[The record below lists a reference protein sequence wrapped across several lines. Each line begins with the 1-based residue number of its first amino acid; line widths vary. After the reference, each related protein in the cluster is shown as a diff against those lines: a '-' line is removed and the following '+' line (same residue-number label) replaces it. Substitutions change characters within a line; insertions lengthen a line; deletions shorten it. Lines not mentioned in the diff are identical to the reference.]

1 MSPAESTTFRSLRHK
16 NVRKYLGGM
25 AISQIGA
32 WVQFT
37 TVAVVVDRLTE
48 STTAIGVL
56 TALQFGPL
64 LVIGAWAG
72 SLSDRVDRHRVVLI
86 TQSLMAAQAVLLALA
101 HVAGTLTLGFVYAAT
116 LMLGIVSALDNPSRR
131 GFLTELVAP
140 EEISNAM
147 SLNTAAMTGSRIFG
161 PAIAALLI
169 SPFGVGWMFVI
180 NAVTSAAIIFS
191 IITIDRSLVTE
202 PPRVAKGGQPIREA
216 VRFIARTP
224 LFGSVFIIYTV
235 VSTFGY
241 NHNVALPRVADAAW
255 GNRMWFGWVM
265 TATSLGSLIGS
276 LLTAGRRTVTLRWMT
291 ANAFVLGVAGVAL
304 AFSSSGPVALIVA
317 IPLGLGGAGFI
328 ASMNSWS
335 QDMCPSEMRGRV
347 LAFSAV
353 AFLGSYP
360 IGGPITGVIGD
371 SIGLTWSLLYGAVI
385 VLGCVMWL
393 RFGLISRSTMREHAE
408 TSTLSV

>member
-1 MSPAESTTFRSLRHK
+1 MSPAQSTTFRSLRHH
-16 NVRKYLGGM
+16 NVRRYLGGL
-25 AISQIGA
+25 AVSQIGA

-48 STTAIGVL
+48 STTAIGIL

-72 SLSDRVDRHRVVLI
+72 SLSDRVNRHRVVLI
-86 TQSLMAAQAVLLALA
+86 TQSLMALQAVLLALA
-101 HVAGTLTLGFVYAAT
+101 HLTGSLSLGVVYAAT

-131 GFLTELVAP
+131 GFLTELVNQD
-140 EEISNAM
+140 EISNVM
-147 SLNTAAMTGSRIFG
+147 SLNTATMTGSRIFG

-169 SPFGVGWMFVI
+169 GPLGVGWMFVI

-191 IITIDRSLVTE
+191 IVTIDQAQVTE

-224 LFGSVFIIYTV
+224 LFGPVFVIYTV

-241 NHNVALPRVADAAW
+241 NHNVALPRIADAAW

-265 TATSLGSLIGS
+265 TASSLGSLIGS
-276 LLTAGRRTVTLRWMT
+276 LLTAGRSKVSLRWMT
-291 ANAFVLGVAGVAL
+291 ANVVVLGCSGVAL
-304 AFSSSGPVALIVA
+304 AFSPSGPVALVVA
-317 IPLGLGGAGFI
+317 VPLGLGGAGFI

-335 QDMCPSEMRGRV
+335 QDMCPPEMRGRV
-347 LAFSAV
+347 LAFGAV

-385 VLGCVMWL
+385 VLGCAVWL
-393 RFGLISRSTMREHAE
+393 RFRVISRSTMRE
-408 TSTLSV
+408 TLSPSTLSL

>member
-1 MSPAESTTFRSLRHK
+1 MSPAQSTTFRSLRHH
-16 NVRKYLGGM
+16 NVRRYLGGL
-25 AISQIGA
+25 AVSQIGA

-48 STTAIGVL
+48 STTAIGIL

-72 SLSDRVDRHRVVLI
+72 SLSDRVNRHRVVLI
-86 TQSLMAAQAVLLALA
+86 TQSLMALQAVLLALA
-101 HVAGTLTLGFVYAAT
+101 HLTGSLSLGVVYAAT

-131 GFLTELVAP
+131 GFLTELVNQD
-140 EEISNAM
+140 EISNVM
-147 SLNTAAMTGSRIFG
+147 SLNTATMTGSRIFG

-169 SPFGVGWMFVI
+169 GPLGVGWMFVI

-191 IITIDRSLVTE
+191 IVTIDQAQVTE

-224 LFGSVFIIYTV
+224 LFGPVFVIYTV

-241 NHNVALPRVADAAW
+241 NHNVALPRIADAAW

-276 LLTAGRRTVTLRWMT
+276 LLTAGRSKVSLRWMT
-291 ANAFVLGVAGVAL
+291 ANVVVLGCSGVAL
-304 AFSSSGPVALIVA
+304 AFSPSGPVALVVA
-317 IPLGLGGAGFI
+317 VPLGLGGAGFI

-335 QDMCPSEMRGRV
+335 QDMCPPEMRGRV
-347 LAFSAV
+347 LAFGAV

-385 VLGCVMWL
+385 VLGCAVWL
-393 RFGLISRSTMREHAE
+393 RFRVISRSTMRE
-408 TSTLSV
+408 TLSPSTLSL